1 MLASVPHHV
10 TVNLETLCNF
20 TIGCTTTQAEYKSEQ
35 LQNIPFLLV
44 KS

>member
-20 TIGCTTTQAEYKSEQ
+20 TTYYGLVTTTQAECKSEQ
-35 LQNIPFLLV
+35 LQNIFFC
-44 KS
+44 